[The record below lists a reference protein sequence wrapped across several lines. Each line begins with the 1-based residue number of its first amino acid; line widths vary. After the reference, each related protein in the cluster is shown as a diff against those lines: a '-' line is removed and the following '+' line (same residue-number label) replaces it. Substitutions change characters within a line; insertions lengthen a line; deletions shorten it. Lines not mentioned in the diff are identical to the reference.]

1 MHPLTARIL
10 ELEAGIVRLT
20 EANRKLRNQLEVMH
34 GKCEMHL
41 LQEPVAVG
49 EEKNTE
55 DSILTHKPETFIQY
69 KEEQIQT
76 KQLINEMMR
85 EIDRCLLLLEK

>member
-1 MHPLTARIL
+1 MMQEKCESQLSQVP
-10 ELEAGIVRLT
+10 EAG
-20 EANRKLRNQLEVMH
+20 
-34 GKCEMHL
+34 
-41 LQEPVAVG
+41 G

-55 DSILTHKPETFIQY
+55 DTILTYKPETFIQH

-76 KQLINEMMR
+76 KQIINEMMR

>member
-1 MHPLTARIL
+1 MHPLSARIL

-20 EANRKLRNQLEVMH
+20 EANRKLRKQLEMMQEKC
-34 GKCEMHL
+34 GKHL
-41 LQEPVAVG
+41 SEEPDAER
-49 EEKNTE
+49 EENNTE

-76 KQLINEMMR
+76 KQIINEMMR